1 VHKRVIISQYLTKRR
16 QPHLRFFV
24 SETMRFL
31 VVLSLALILVSCAE
45 NDMEQVAAITDDTE
59 QPIVVMKN
67 ARIEFTDSALLKA
80 VIAAGIVETYQYFDD
95 EGKPEDQKLVMTD
108 GVRADFYNKFEQI
121 NSTMTSERAT
131 RFEKERLTEI
141 EGNVVV
147 VNVDGDSLSSEF
159 LLWDEGNNTISS
171 DRHVRVKTADEII
184 FAEGF
189 ESDANF
195 QEYSFTNV
203 KGRINLKK

>member
-1 VHKRVIISQYLTKRR
+1 
-16 QPHLRFFV
+16 
-24 SETMRFL
+24 
-31 VVLSLALILVSCAE
+31 
-45 NDMEQVAAITDDTE
+45 MEQVAAITDDTE